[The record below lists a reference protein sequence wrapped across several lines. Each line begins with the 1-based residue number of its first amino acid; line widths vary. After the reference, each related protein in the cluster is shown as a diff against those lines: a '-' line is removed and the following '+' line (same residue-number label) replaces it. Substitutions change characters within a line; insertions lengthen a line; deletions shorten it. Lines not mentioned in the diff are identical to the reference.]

1 MKNRIELLGVAATCL
16 LGASLASAWQQSSP
30 PYVPPVYSP
39 PVYSQGS
46 IFGAPVSPA
55 QNQVDSQ
62 TQMMNDLQNMLIENQ
77 NTLKQ
82 TVNNMPSYSYVAPPT
97 TEAPSSTPLT
107 QNFIQLAQPEVQ
119 PSMNTGY
126 EPSAFTAPM
135 MQPDLGDS
143 EVSEDDID

>member
-1 MKNRIELLGVAATCL
+1 MKNRIEILGVAATCL

-30 PYVPPVYSP
+30 TYVPPVYNP
-39 PVYSQGS
+39 PVYNPAPVY
-46 IFGAPVSPA
+46 GAPVSPI
-55 QNQVDSQ
+55 QNQLDSQ
-62 TQMMNDLQNMLIENQ
+62 TQMLNDLNNTLQENQNML
-77 NTLKQ
+77 KQ
-82 TVNNMPSYSYVAPPT
+82 TANNMSYAYVAPPA
-97 TEAPSSTPLT
+97 TEAPLNTPVT